1 MDRKEDMKELD
12 LALKTAIFAARLAG
26 GIQRDYT
33 GKNFDVSSKK
43 TRTDLVTEVDIKC
56 EEAIIAAI
64 KEVFPDHGALAEE
77 KGEYAAAS
85 GNRRWIIDPLDGTVN
100 FAHGFPMY
108 CSSVAMEADGAVV
121 VGAVYDP
128 VRDEMFHASLGGGAW
143 LNDKP
148 IHVSTTPQLADSLL
162 ATGFPYTIRTEVLN
176 NLTQFSAFAMRA
188 QAIRRPGAA
197 ALDLCYV
204 ASGRLDGFWEF
215 HLKPWDMA
223 AGALIVAE
231 AGGMVSSDLGG
242 SFSVYKPAVVAS
254 NRLIHQQMIDTLEEA
269 GRE

>member
-1 MDRKEDMKELD
+1 MKEMD
-12 LALKTAIFAARLAG
+12 LALKTAIHAARLAG
-26 GIQRDYT
+26 GIQRDYA
-33 GKNFDVSSKK
+33 GKNINVTSKN
-43 TRTDLVTEVDIKC
+43 TRSDLVTEVDIKC
-56 EEAIIAAI
+56 EEAIISAI

-100 FAHGFPMY
+100 YAHGFPVY
-108 CSSVAMEADGAVV
+108 CSSVALEADGEVV

-128 VRDEMFHASLGGGAW
+128 VRDEMFHAFLGGGAW
-143 LNDKP
+143 LNGKQ
-148 IHVSTTPQLADSLL
+148 IHASTTAQLGDSLL
-162 ATGFPYTIRTEVLN
+162 ATGFPYTIRTEALN
-176 NLTQFSAFAMRA
+176 NLRQFSAFAMRA

-204 ASGRLDGFWEF
+204 ACGRLEGFWEF

-223 AGALIVAE
+223 AGALIVTE
-231 AGGMVSSDLGG
+231 AGGTVSSDLGA

-254 NRLIHQQMIDTLEEA
+254 NGHIHHQMIDTLEEA
-269 GRE
+269 GRGE